1 MPQLTLRLGAVAA
14 TAALGCTALT
24 APGAAAAPH
33 RAAATTAGPGQP
45 NIVFVLA
52 DDLGWAD
59 VSTGLTN
66 KGSGNTYN
74 ETPTVDRLAEEGV
87 AFDNAY
93 GGPNCVPTRAALL
106 TGLYAPRPT
115 NNLYLVGDLNRGGD
129 NTLLDGASQ
138 GLPDGDDAL
147 PGEAY
152 TVGEALRDVGYATGY
167 VGKFHVTKTAD
178 QITTDFGFEENLGG
192 SNSGHASQYH
202 AINGKFNNS
211 IGPALDAFAADYTQ
225 EYVDENIK
233 PHSHGVDEATLDAL
247 VGTDK
252 HVTDAVADATIDFID
267 RHTDEP
273 FFTWVS
279 DYAVHEPIGDKQP
292 RADLLAKYRAKA
304 AVAGHPADASYSALL
319 EGLDQGLAR
328 IVDHLE
334 TTPDPRNPGHPL
346 ADNTIVVFTS
356 DNGGTANADNGWL
369 SGYKGELR
377 EGGLRVPAIVWSRN
391 ERLVDGGVVDSTP
404 IHAVD
409 YLPTFASLA
418 GAHLPKGPRP
428 DGVDLS
434 GIWRNESAE
443 LGVRPLFWHLPGYLI
458 AGVRDQR
465 PETVIRSGPWKLS
478 YRYET
483 QDWSLYNL
491 TSDIGETTDLAAA
504 YPDVTQRLGSRLIRW
519 LNDVDAPLATLREG
533 KAPITVTFQGTA
545 YSNGKITHYDK
556 PTQLT
561 FPPGD
566 EVPALLPSAVTDR

>member
-1 MPQLTLRLGAVAA
+1 MPPLTLRLGAAAA
-14 TAALGCTALT
+14 TATLSCTAL
-24 APGAAAAPH
+24 AAAGAAAPPTDATDRPA
-33 RAAATTAGPGQP
+33 RAARP

-66 KGSGNTYN
+66 KGSGNPYN
-74 ETPTVDRLAEEGV
+74 ETRAVDRLAREGI

-115 NNLYLVGDLNRGGD
+115 NNLYLVGDLDRGGD
-129 NTLLDGASQ
+129 HTLLDGAPQ

-147 PGEAY
+147 PAEAY
-152 TVGEALRDVGYATGY
+152 TVGEALRDAGYATGY
-167 VGKFHVTKTAD
+167 VGKFHVTPTAG

-202 AINGKFNNS
+202 AADGRFNDS
-211 IGPALDAFAADYTQ
+211 VGPALDRFAADYTR

-233 PHSHGVDEATLDAL
+233 PYSHGVTDATLAAL

-267 RHTDEP
+267 RHKHEP

-279 DYAVHEPIGDKQP
+279 NYAVHTPIGDKQP
-292 RADLLAKYRAKA
+292 RADLLAKYRAKP
-304 AVAGHPADASYSALL
+304 AVPGHPANAPYSALL

-328 IVDHLE
+328 LVHHLE

-346 ADNTIVVFTS
+346 ADNTIVVLTS

-377 EGGLRVPAIVWSRN
+377 EGGLRVPTVVWSRGQH
-391 ERLVDGGVVDSTP
+391 LVDGGVVDPTP

-418 GAHLPKGPRP
+418 GADLPRGLRP

-434 GIWRNESAE
+434 GIWRNANAG
-443 LGVRPLFWHLPGYLI
+443 LGARPLFWHLPGYLI
-458 AGVRDQR
+458 AGARDQR

-483 QDWSLYNL
+483 RDWNLYHL
-491 TSDIGETTDLAAA
+491 GSDIGETTDLAATH
-504 YPDVTQRLGSRLIRW
+504 PDVTRRLGNRLVRW
-519 LNDVDAPLATLREG
+519 LDDVDAPLATLRAG
-533 KAPITVTFQGTA
+533 QAPITVTFQGTA
-545 YSNGKITHYDK
+545 YSGGTITRYDE
-556 PTQLT
+556 PTELT
-561 FPPGD
+561 FQPGD
-566 EVPALLPSAVTDR
+566 EVPALLPTVVTR